1 MSDKELIQLILASLN
16 KLDNKLDTLTEE
28 VSNLKIEAELIKRDK
43 VWARYMAGIVG
54 GGISIVASL
63 IFGK

>member
-16 KLDNKLDTLTEE
+16 KLDNKLDMLTEE
-28 VSNLKIEAELIKRDK
+28 VSNLKLEAELIKRDK
-43 VWARYMAGIVG
+43 AWTKYLAGIVG